1 MGRLWPFVVGSV
13 ALGLDA
19 YVVAGLLPAIAS
31 SMNARESTVG
41 LGVAAFTGAYA
52 VAGPLLAGRA
62 GRRSRRSLILSLLVF
77 TVANLVTALS
87 STVVVFLVTRIV
99 AGAAAGGVLA
109 LIVRGCRRT
118 RGRRTPGTRVSPGPC
133 GFGSWYR
140 VRCPDRLGAGTSLG
154 VASRHFVDRGYR
166 RRIPSGS
173 RCARRRTASNT
184 CVGCGRPAA
193 IDRAPQE
200 LAHGDSDIADWRSFS
215 GALYIYDRDS
225 VRGKSR
231 HTPDS
236 CDLGLGRWRRGGCA
250 RYRQTHGSAQ
260 PAASKCDHSRGAHL
274 RVARHDAGADRL
286 ASSCEPICL
295 GNVRVGLTCA
305 PAAHPSPGKPG

>member
-99 AGAAAGGVLA
+99 AGAAAGVYSPLSSAVAAELVLS
-109 LIVRGCRRT
+109 LI
-118 RGRRTPGTRVSPGPC
+118 
-133 GFGSWYR
+133 
-140 VRCPDRLGAGTSLG
+140 
-154 VASRHFVDRGYR
+154 H
-166 RRIPSGS
+166 I
-173 RCARRRTASNT
+173 
-184 CVGCGRPAA
+184 
-193 IDRAPQE
+193 
-200 LAHGDSDIADWRSFS
+200 
-215 GALYIYDRDS
+215 
-225 VRGKSR
+225 
-231 HTPDS
+231 
-236 CDLGLGRWRRGGCA
+236 
-250 RYRQTHGSAQ
+250 
-260 PAASKCDHSRGAHL
+260 
-274 RVARHDAGADRL
+274 
-286 ASSCEPICL
+286 
-295 GNVRVGLTCA
+295 
-305 PAAHPSPGKPG
+305 